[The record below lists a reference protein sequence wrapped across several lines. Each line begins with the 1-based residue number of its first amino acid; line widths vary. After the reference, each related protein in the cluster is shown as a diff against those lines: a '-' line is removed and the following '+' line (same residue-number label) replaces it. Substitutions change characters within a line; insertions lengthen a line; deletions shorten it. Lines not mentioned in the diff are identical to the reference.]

1 MFADTA
7 KKCARSLKRDRGH
20 AYKVNARLQ
29 GLAYSRAVVRK
40 QERPFS
46 QIASNPPSLVAGN
59 IPRLRREMGVRDLT
73 LFSAACMVSI
83 RWISA
88 AAHAG
93 PSTIMLWLVASISF
107 LVPLAIA
114 VGTLTVKY
122 PGAGGMYLWAR
133 NDFGPFHGF
142 LCFWTYWLGI
152 AVLFSGLAVAYMGM
166 SAYAL
171 GPSLEHLTSSRT
183 YVISASLGV
192 IWLGLGLN
200 IIGITVGKW
209 TENLAGIASWLLVV
223 LLVTI
228 AVLSYRR
235 QGSATVIHAAQL
247 VPMAN
252 WGTVNFWASIC
263 YAVSGFEV
271 AGMMGGEI
279 RDPARTVP
287 RAAWFSSAFIAV
299 FYIFSTIAL
308 MVLLPSAQIDE
319 LGGVPQ
325 AGVRASQILGAAW
338 LPFVIVVLIMA
349 AAIGQLGGQG
359 SATARMPF
367 AAGVDHLLPR
377 VFGRLHSRWKTPYA
391 GMLAMG
397 AVSTVLLVFSQLGDT
412 MLAGYDTL
420 VSLMVIAGFLPFFYI
435 FLSAWKAGKRVTA
448 STGGIVT
455 AIAIVCAVVPTSEV
469 HRIWLFE
476 LKILLGTVAII
487 GSAWL
492 VYQRAHRTGASV
504 RL

>member
-1 MFADTA
+1 
-7 KKCARSLKRDRGH
+7 
-20 AYKVNARLQ
+20 
-29 GLAYSRAVVRK
+29 
-40 QERPFS
+40 
-46 QIASNPPSLVAGN
+46 
-59 IPRLRREMGVRDLT
+59 MGVRDLT

-93 PSTIMLWLVASISF
+93 PGTIMLWLAASLSF

-152 AVLFSGLAVAYMGM
+152 AVLLSGLAVAYMGM

-171 GPSLEHLTSSRT
+171 GPSLQHLTSSRT

-228 AVLSYRR
+228 AVLAYRR

-247 VPMAN
+247 VPRAD
-252 WGTVNFWASIC
+252 WSTLSFWASIC

-299 FYIFSTIAL
+299 FYIASTLAL
-308 MVLLPSAQIDE
+308 LVLLPSVQIDE

-397 AVSTVLLVFSQLGDT
+397 AVSTVLLVSSQLGDT

-420 VSLMVIAGFLPFFYI
+420 VSLMVISGFLPYFYI
-435 FLSAWKAGKRVTA
+435 FLSAWKAGKRLSA
-448 STGGIVT
+448 SMGGIVT
-455 AIAIVCAVVPTSEV
+455 AIAIVCAVVPTSDV
-469 HRIWLFE
+469 HHIWLFE
-476 LKILLGTVAII
+476 LKIIVGTAAII
-487 GSAWL
+487 GSAW
-492 VYQRAHRTGASV
+492 VAYQRAHRTGASAS
-504 RL
+504 L

>member
-1 MFADTA
+1 
-7 KKCARSLKRDRGH
+7 
-20 AYKVNARLQ
+20 
-29 GLAYSRAVVRK
+29 
-40 QERPFS
+40 
-46 QIASNPPSLVAGN
+46 
-59 IPRLRREMGVRDLT
+59 MGVRDLT

-93 PSTIMLWLVASISF
+93 PGTIVLWVAASVSF
-107 LVPLAIA
+107 LIPLAIA

-152 AVLFSGLAVAYMGM
+152 AVLLSGLAVAYVGMG
-166 SAYAL
+166 AYAL
-171 GPSLEHLTSSRT
+171 GPSLEHLSSSRM

-200 IIGITVGKW
+200 IVGITVGKW
-209 TENLAGIASWLLVV
+209 TENLAGIASWLLVG
-223 LLVTI
+223 LLGTV
-228 AVLSYRR
+228 AVLAYRR
-235 QGSATVIHAAQL
+235 HGSATVMHAAQL
-247 VPMAN
+247 VPQVN
-252 WGTVNFWASIC
+252 WGTVSFWASIC

-287 RAAWFSSAFIAV
+287 RAAWFSSGFIAV
-299 FYIFSTIAL
+299 FYIASTIAL
-308 MVLLPSAQIDE
+308 MVLLPPAHIDE

-325 AGVRASQILGAAW
+325 AGVRASQVLGAAW
-338 LPFVIVVLIMA
+338 LPFAMVVLIMA

-377 VFGRLHSRWKTPYA
+377 VFGRLHPRWKTPYA

-397 AVSTVLLVFSQLGDT
+397 AISTVLLLCSQMGDT
-412 MLAGYDTL
+412 MLAGYDAL
-420 VSLMVIAGFLPFFYI
+420 VSLMVISGFLPYFYI
-435 FLSAWKAGKRVTA
+435 FLSAWKAGKQISA
-448 STGGIVT
+448 SMGSMVT
-455 AIAIVCAVVPTSEV
+455 AIAIACAVVPTGEV

-476 LKILLGTVAII
+476 LKILLGTAAII

-492 VYQRAHRTGASV
+492 PYRRARRVAASASV
-504 RL
+504 

>member
-1 MFADTA
+1 
-7 KKCARSLKRDRGH
+7 
-20 AYKVNARLQ
+20 
-29 GLAYSRAVVRK
+29 
-40 QERPFS
+40 
-46 QIASNPPSLVAGN
+46 
-59 IPRLRREMGVRDLT
+59 
-73 LFSAACMVSI
+73 
-83 RWISA
+83 
-88 AAHAG
+88 
-93 PSTIMLWLVASISF
+93 
-107 LVPLAIA
+107 
-114 VGTLTVKY
+114 
-122 PGAGGMYLWAR
+122 
-133 NDFGPFHGF
+133 
-142 LCFWTYWLGI
+142 
-152 AVLFSGLAVAYMGM
+152 
-166 SAYAL
+166 
-171 GPSLEHLTSSRT
+171 
-183 YVISASLGV
+183 
-192 IWLGLGLN
+192 
-200 IIGITVGKW
+200 
-209 TENLAGIASWLLVV
+209 
-223 LLVTI
+223 
-228 AVLSYRR
+228 
-235 QGSATVIHAAQL
+235 
-247 VPMAN
+247 
-252 WGTVNFWASIC
+252 
-263 YAVSGFEV
+263 
-271 AGMMGGEI
+271 MGGEI

-367 AAGVDHLLPR
+367 AAGVDHLFPR

>member
-1 MFADTA
+1 
-7 KKCARSLKRDRGH
+7 
-20 AYKVNARLQ
+20 
-29 GLAYSRAVVRK
+29 
-40 QERPFS
+40 
-46 QIASNPPSLVAGN
+46 
-59 IPRLRREMGVRDLT
+59 VRDLT

-93 PSTIMLWLVASISF
+93 PGTILLWLAASIFF

-152 AVLFSGLAVAYMGM
+152 AVLLSGLAIAYMCV

-183 YVISASLGV
+183 YVISASLGA

-200 IIGITVGKW
+200 LVGIGVGKW
-209 TENLAGIASWLLVV
+209 TENVAGIASWLLVV
-223 LLVTI
+223 LLAAI
-228 AVLSYRR
+228 AVLAYQRH
-235 QGSATVIHAAQL
+235 GPATVIHAAQL
-247 VPMAN
+247 VPRAN
-252 WGTVNFWASIC
+252 WSTLNFWASIC

-271 AGMMGGEI
+271 VGMMGAEI
-279 RDPARTVP
+279 RDPARTMP

-299 FYIFSTIAL
+299 FYIASTIAL
-308 MVLLPSAQIDE
+308 LVLLPSAQIDE
-319 LGGVPQ
+319 LSGVPQ
-325 AGVRASQILGAAW
+325 AGVHASQILGAAW

-349 AAIGQLGGQG
+349 AAVGQFGGFG

-391 GMLAMG
+391 GILAMG
-397 AVSTVLLVFSQLGDT
+397 AVSTVLLGFSQLGDT

-420 VSLMVIAGFLPFFYI
+420 ISLMVIAGFLPYFYI
-435 FLSAWKAGKRVTA
+435 FLSAWKAGKRISA

-455 AIAIVCAVVPTSEV
+455 AIAIVCAVVPTGDV
-469 HRIWLFE
+469 HRVWLFE
-476 LKILLGTVAII
+476 LKIILGTAAII

-492 VYQRAHRTGASV
+492 VYTRAQRTGAPASS
-504 RL
+504 

>member
-1 MFADTA
+1 
-7 KKCARSLKRDRGH
+7 
-20 AYKVNARLQ
+20 
-29 GLAYSRAVVRK
+29 
-40 QERPFS
+40 
-46 QIASNPPSLVAGN
+46 
-59 IPRLRREMGVRDLT
+59 MGVRDLT
-73 LFSAACMVSI
+73 LFSVACMVSI

-93 PSTIMLWLVASISF
+93 PGTIMLWIAASVSF

-142 LCFWTYWLGI
+142 LCFWIYWLGI

-171 GPSLEHLTSSRT
+171 GPSLQHLTSSRT
-183 YVISASLGV
+183 YVVSASLGV

-209 TENLAGIASWLLVV
+209 TENLAAIASWLLVV
-223 LLVTI
+223 LLVAI
-228 AVLSYRR
+228 AVLAYRK
-235 QGSATVIHAAQL
+235 QGSATAIHAAQL
-247 VPMAN
+247 VPQAN
-252 WGTVNFWASIC
+252 WSTLSFWASIC

-287 RAAWFSSAFIAV
+287 RAAWFSSAFIGV
-299 FYIFSTIAL
+299 FYIASTIAL
-308 MVLLPSAQIDE
+308 LVLLPSARIDE

-325 AGVRASQILGAAW
+325 AGVRASQILGTAW

-391 GMLAMG
+391 GMLVMG
-397 AVSTVLLVFSQLGDT
+397 AISTVLLVSSQLGDS

-420 VSLMVIAGFLPFFYI
+420 VSLMVIAGFLPYSYI
-435 FLSAWKAGKRVTA
+435 FLSSWKAGKRVSA
-448 STGGIVT
+448 SMGGIVT
-455 AIAIVCAVVPTSEV
+455 AIAIVCSVVPTGEV

-476 LKILLGTVAII
+476 MKIILGAVAMI
-487 GSAWL
+487 GSAWIA
-492 VYQRAHRTGASV
+492 YRRAQRMVAAQSSSEPSYSSD
-504 RL
+504 LSM